1 MIELNRDRFE
11 RELEPETWK
20 NRWGILAAIPVTVLA
35 FVLRYLPSQNME
47 YLQAFDP
54 YFLMRMS
61 QQIAYSGGLPPLDFM
76 SYFPYSLPTY
86 VVDSGTVWIPAIL
99 HNLGLGLFFDSYVE
113 YAQFVT
119 PMFGALS
126 VLVFYFLGKEL
137 FNRVTGV
144 SAAFF
149 LATIPGVMRRSS
161 AGFFEKEAIGGFF
174 MVLSLYFFARAWKR
188 NQWLSGIGSGIAL
201 GLFSISWGGS
211 QMSWLLYPAI
221 IFVPMLLDSDIR
233 SLVIAYT
240 PTVIIG
246 AAIPMAVQPSGNYG
260 PTTTL
265 VVGNAALL
273 LFLWSRYLVENL
285 SLMDEEYLSYYVPS
299 VSAIGFLFVH
309 FSALYSTFIA
319 SKYQGIL
326 GKLGSGGGGSVL
338 GGTVAESSSISISQ
352 LSGQLN
358 TVYAGGVSP
367 ALGALANIFGTWPMA
382 FIGVA
387 LLGTSVV
394 AMIASKW
401 EVIED
406 SISPER
412 YLGIFLGIYFSWAL
426 GFAYIFD
433 DPLAAIVPPT
443 LVVIGGSLLY
453 YFVIE
458 PEKMIEIKQRWYLMI
473 PLIWG
478 LTNILGA
485 SRRSRLVFLGAF
497 PVAFLTGYT
506 VSRLVDFIRGMDLD
520 NLTERAT
527 GRELKISFISA
538 LSVILIIMSASA
550 GYVSAAGIADRG
562 DDPNRLWKESLQYM
576 ENETP
581 EDSVFLSWWD
591 YGYHIESLGERAAV
605 ADGGNRGFMTKSGGN
620 KLPLNLADFFTS
632 DDLNQTHILNKH
644 SADYVILDRPMIG
657 KYGAVSRIA
666 NRENLNETKQLI
678 TFSSGSAAS
687 STVIPDGEG
696 SATDVASYNGTLNN
710 TQGSMTLS
718 SSTIR
723 TELNVPLTLNSQ
735 GPFIS
740 GEVSGAPSVPGSNVE
755 VNCMI
760 EDDGTIRE
768 FDVENPLSF
777 GQFGEMCIAN
787 DPYYGLDQGLSYN
800 NRASLVMVPRS
811 VADSIFVQLMFGD
824 GQQIPW
830 ADKVE
835 EGSNGFVQIWKVDTG
850 E

>member
-1 MIELNRDRFE
+1 MIELDRDRFE

-20 NRWGILAAIPVTVLA
+20 NRWGVLAAVPITLLA
-35 FVLRYLPSQNME
+35 FFLRYLPSQNME

-61 QQIAYSGGLPPLDFM
+61 QQIAYSGSLPPLDFM

-86 VVDSGTVWIPAIL
+86 VVDPGTVWIPAIL
-99 HNLGLGLFFDSYVE
+99 HNLGLGIFFDSYVE

-137 FNRVTGV
+137 INRTTGV

-174 MVLSLYFFARAWKR
+174 MVLSLYFFVRAWKR

-201 GLFSISWGGS
+201 GLFTISWGGS
-211 QMSWLLYPAI
+211 SMMWLLYPAI
-221 IFVPMLLDSDIR
+221 VFATMLLNADIR
-233 SLVIAYT
+233 SLIITYT
-240 PTVIIG
+240 PTVVIG
-246 AAIPMAVQPSGNYG
+246 SVIPMAIQPSGSIA
-260 PTTTL
+260 PTTSL
-265 VVGNAALL
+265 FLGNLALL
-273 LFLWSRYLVENL
+273 AFLWARYLVSEL
-285 SLMDEEYLSYYVPS
+285 SLVEEDYIPYFVPS
-299 VSAIGFLFVH
+299 VSLIGFILVH
-309 FSALYSTFIA
+309 FSALYSSFIA
-319 SKYQGIL
+319 TKYQGLL
-326 GKLGSGGGGSVL
+326 GRLNPSGGSVL

-358 TVYAGGVSP
+358 TVYAGNLSP
-367 ALGALANIFGTWPMA
+367 ALGAIANIFGTWPMA
-382 FIGVA
+382 FIGIA

-394 AMIASKW
+394 AMIASRW
-401 EVIED
+401 NVIEE

-412 YLGIFLGIYFSWAL
+412 YLGIFLGIYFSWAI

-433 DPLAAIVPPT
+433 DPLAAVVPAT

-458 PEKMIEIKQRWYLMI
+458 PEKMIEIKQRWCLMI

-478 LTNILGA
+478 ITNILGA

-506 VSRLVDFIRGMDLD
+506 VSRIVSFIRGLDLD
-520 NLTERAT
+520 DVTERAT
-527 GRELKISFISA
+527 GKEIKISFISA
-538 LSVILIIMSASA
+538 LAALMILMSVSA
-550 GYVSAAGIADRG
+550 GYVSSAGIAQRG
-562 DDPNRLWKESLQYM
+562 DDPNQAWKESLQYM

-581 EDSVFLSWWD
+581 EDAVFLSWWD

-632 DDLNQTHILNKH
+632 EDLNQTHVIEKH
-644 SADYVILDRPMIG
+644 SADYIILDRPMIG

-666 NRENLNETKQLI
+666 NRENLNESKQLI
-678 TFSSGSAAS
+678 TFSAGSAAS
-687 STVIPDGEG
+687 NTVIPDGEG
-696 SATDVASYNGTLNN
+696 SATNVASYNGSLDNVT
-710 TQGSMTLS
+710 GSMTMS

-723 TELNVPLTLNSQ
+723 AQMSVPVELNSQ
-735 GPFIS
+735 GPFITGEIS
-740 GEVSGAPSVPGSNVE
+740 GPPEIPGSNNVK
-755 VNCMI
+755 VSCMI
-760 EDDGTIRE
+760 RDDGSIKD
-768 FDVENPLSF
+768 FDVENPLSL
-777 GQFGEMCIAN
+777 GQFGEICIAK

-800 NRASLVMVPRS
+800 NRASLIMVPRS
-811 VADSIFVQLMFGD
+811 ISDNIFMQLMFGN
-824 GQQIPW
+824 GEQVPW

-835 EGSNGFVQIWKVDTG
+835 EGSNGYVQIWKVDKG